1 MSEKGFF
8 VSERN
13 IALTL
18 LNVYS
23 SLVLKTHLATFVF
36 DPVKLNLDSSPFD
49 ASMIDAIVIT
59 HEHAD
64 HFDKGLVL
72 EMQARSG
79 AQILTTPY
87 VARKLGG
94 KTGGLGAG
102 ESVKIKDMT
111 FYTERCVH
119 PANEPLAFVMKTGGV
134 TIYHPSDS
142 EAFPEMKEIKRN
154 YNPDILLYLGTTKKE
169 LVGITELVRPKI
181 VVSYFAS
188 RFADLKVPG
197 VQLKMVNQFETF
209 IYPDAPSFT
218 KRGR

>member
-8 VSERN
+8 VSEGS

-23 SLVLKTHLATFVF
+23 SLVLKTHFANFVF

-49 ASMIDAIVIT
+49 ASTIDAIVIT

-72 EMQARSG
+72 EMQGRSG

-94 KTGGLGAG
+94 KTEGLGAG

-111 FYTERCVH
+111 FYAERCVH
-119 PANEPLAFVMKTGGV
+119 PANQPLAFVMKTRGV

-142 EAFPEMKEIKRN
+142 EAFPEMEEIKNR
-154 YNPDILLYLGTTKKE
+154 YQPDILLYLGTTKKE
-169 LVGITELVRPKI
+169 LVDITELVRPKI
-181 VVSYFAS
+181 VVSYFAP

-197 VQLKMVNQFETF
+197 VQLKMLKPFGTF
-209 IYPDAPSFT
+209 VYPESPHFT
-218 KRGR
+218 N